1 MNRIPARCTLAV
13 GVLSLLLLTV
23 HPQASQNRR
32 EALPVVPEVTI
43 TVLVDNIAGNGA
55 VLGEWGL
62 AYYLEAGPRRILF
75 DTGGG
80 RTIVDNARALGVDL
94 ARTDAIVVSHGHGD
108 HTGGIE
114 RVLDAAGKAA
124 LIVHPA
130 AFSTRYWKSGSRA
143 EPYSMPLSR
152 EQIRT
157 RVTKQ
162 VETSEPTLVTYG
174 FMVTGQIPRF
184 TDFEDTGVAGS
195 AFLDAAMKLP
205 DPVADDQAL
214 FFRTPDGVVIVVGCA
229 HAGVVNTMRY
239 VTELLGEPS
248 IYAVVGGTHLL
259 AASQARMH
267 ETVAAFKQYAVQKI
281 MLSHCTGVTA
291 FAELA
296 KAFPGQCSWLAAG
309 SRIRFG
315 R

>member
-1 MNRIPARCTLAV
+1 MRRDLARCAV
-13 GVLSLLLLTV
+13 AVVVLSLLLTV
-23 HPQASQNRR
+23 VPQASQKRR
-32 EALPVVPEVTI
+32 EALPVLPGVII
-43 TVLVDNIAGNGA
+43 TVLVDNIAGSGA

-62 AYYLEAGPRRILF
+62 AYYLEAGQRRVLL

-80 RTIVDNARALGVDL
+80 RTIIDNARALGVDL
-94 ARTDAIVVSHGHGD
+94 ARTDAIVISHGHGD
-108 HTGGIE
+108 HVGGIE
-114 RVLDAAGKAA
+114 RVLDAAGKVAFF
-124 LIVHPA
+124 VHPV
-130 AFSTRYWKSGSRA
+130 AFSTRYWRSGSQA

-157 RVTKQ
+157 RVAKL
-162 VETSEPTLVTYG
+162 VDTSEPTLVADAV
-174 FMVTGQIPRF
+174 MATGRIPRV
-184 TDFEDTGVAGS
+184 TDFEDTGVAES
-195 AFLDAAMKLP
+195 AFLDAAMKSP

-214 FFRTPDGVVIVVGCA
+214 FFRTPEGVVILVGCA
-229 HAGVVNTMRY
+229 HAGVVNTIRY
-239 VTELLGEPS
+239 VSELLGEPQ

-259 AASQARMH
+259 AASPLRMH
-267 ETVAAFKQYAVQKI
+267 KTVAALKQYGVQKI

-296 KAFPGQCSWLAAG
+296 NAFPGRCSWPAAG